1 MIIIS
6 KIKIEYYRSLKSVS
20 IKNLNHLNVFSGKND
35 IGKSN
40 VLKALDTFFN
50 KSKLQF
56 IDDYNKERLTE
67 VKRDSIKGKQFIK
80 ITIEFNNTGTYKT
93 LPSIFSVSKS
103 WDRDGNIIEG
113 YKDNFDTLVNR
124 GKLTKEKLKTSRSS
138 LTKFLNKIRF
148 TYVPA
153 IRDEQFF
160 SYLLNKL
167 QETIFEVEERK
178 RNQTFQS
185 RISDFNETVTELTSA
200 LNQEFQSV
208 SGIQSSLSFPNNI
221 AEIFQ
226 RLIIDTKSGEH
237 DIPLRL
243 RGDGI
248 RLRYIPTI
256 LNYISNNSKYYE
268 IWGFDEPENSCEYS
282 LSKKI
287 SEQFSNEYSKKSQI
301 FVASHSFHFISIENE
316 NTSKF
321 RVYREEGSENTE
333 VVQLDAGNQNLL
345 SDELGIIDINKE
357 LAKLYESLSKE
368 MTMITVTKDKLKN
381 IEKPY
386 LIFEGKT
393 DNKLF
398 SLAFEALYSKTIDND
413 FILCEHLITDN
424 GSTIGSGANFINQFM
439 HNHISKT
446 PTNNKVIGIFD
457 FDSTG
462 VCEIIALKKL
472 FDKLDTN
479 SEKFLL
485 YRHKVKQNV
494 FVMTLVTP
502 NHRTNFT
509 HKTQK
514 DYCYLS
520 TELLLLDSDIPNANR
535 QYPTLF
541 DRTVYTFS
549 GNKENFASAIET
561 KKTTTNFDGFKPTFE
576 VIDRII
582 KTGS

>member
-6 KIKIEYYRSLKSVS
+6 KIKIEYFRSLKSVS
-20 IKNLNHLNVFSGKND
+20 IQNLNHLNVFSGIND

-50 KSKLQF
+50 KNKLQF
-56 IDDYNKERLTE
+56 IDDFNKERLTE

-80 ITIEFNNTGTYKT
+80 ITIEFSNTGTYKA

-103 WDRDGNIIEG
+103 WDRDGNIIDG
-113 YKDNFDTLVNR
+113 FRDNFDTLVNK
-124 GKLTKEKLKTSRSS
+124 GKLTIERQKIAKTS

-153 IRDEQFF
+153 IRDELFF

-178 RNQTFQS
+178 RNQTFQK
-185 RISDFNETVTELTSA
+185 RISDFNDTVTELTSA
-200 LNQEFQSV
+200 LNLEFQTV
-208 SGIQSSLSFPNNI
+208 SGIQSSLSFPNNV

-256 LNYISNNSKYYE
+256 LNYISNNSKYFE

-316 NTSKF
+316 NTSKY
-321 RVYREEGSENTE
+321 RVYRKEGSENTE
-333 VVQLDAGNQNLL
+333 VAQIVLGNQNIL
-345 SDELGIIDINKE
+345 SDELGIIGINKE

-368 MTMITVTKDKLKN
+368 MTTITVTKEKLKN

-393 DNKLF
+393 DNALF
-398 SLAFEALYSKTIDND
+398 SLAFEALYNRTIDND
-413 FILCEHLITDN
+413 FILCEHLISDN
-424 GSTIGSGANFINQFM
+424 GSTIGSGAHFINQFM
-439 HNHISKT
+439 CNHVSKT

-462 VCEIIALKKL
+462 VSEIVALKNY
-472 FDKLDTN
+472 FDKLDSN
-479 SEKFLL
+479 SEMFLL
-485 YRHKVKQNV
+485 YRHKIKRNV

-514 DYCYLS
+514 DYCFLS
-520 TELLLLDSDIPNANR
+520 TELLFLDADIPIPNR
-535 QYPTLF
+535 KYPTLF
-541 DRTVYTFS
+541 DKSVYTFL
-549 GNKENFASAIET
+549 GNREKFVLSIET
-561 KKTTTNFDGFKPTFE
+561 NKKTTNFIGFKPTFDI
-576 VIDRII
+576 IDRII
-582 KTGS
+582 TTGC